1 MLKTR
6 YLRIRSNGHFM
17 LKVCIYVRSQ
27 WGRAGPIF
35 YCSAPPWTRSSRH
48 CSRCSRSADQLPDVL
63 QILQRLTYLHRSSV
77 AGCPAEHTEASSYL
91 HRIVFRNGALL
102 SPDYLLVAAECCGG
116 MTLQIQIK
124 TPAVSGIFKKIF

>member
-1 MLKTR
+1 MGT
-6 YLRIRSNGHFM
+6 
-17 LKVCIYVRSQ
+17 
-27 WGRAGPIF
+27 GRADILLFRPAPGP
-35 YCSAPPWTRSSRH
+35 SSRH

-102 SPDYLLVAAECCGG
+102 LLLVAAECCGG
-116 MTLQIQIK
+116 MTLHIQIK
-124 TPAVSGIFKKIF
+124 MPAVSGIF